1 MKTGIDPTN
10 DFAFKK
16 IFGQP
21 SHAGLTLSLVN
32 SILPLVGRKPASF
45 LRIQNPFVL
54 SDFAGGKE
62 VILDLRLEDSEGR
75 DIQVEMQ
82 VKTGGPL
89 ERRMLDNWAR
99 VYAEQLP
106 KGDGY
111 EVHRPVIS
119 IWILKEELF
128 RDDAW
133 LHLVEARVSPGGG
146 LFSEDFLVV
155 VLGLGDFR
163 RSLVGASQAGIDEGV
178 GKWLS
183 FLCEGEG
190 LDPEGEPDAE
200 RKEALMIME
209 EINMSKEERAIYLSR
224 FDAQAWRISEIHA
237 AQAEGLAKGLEEGRA
252 KGLEEGLAEGRAKG
266 RTEGAKAK
274 AVEDARNLKRLGVS
288 LTVIAE
294 ATGLDA
300 ELVEGL

>member
-1 MKTGIDPTN
+1 MQTGIDPTN

-32 SILPLVGRKPASF
+32 SLLPLAGRRPAAS

-54 SDFAGGKE
+54 SDFVDGKE

-111 EVHRPVIS
+111 EAWTRGFLAH
-119 IWILKEELF
+119 EECGG
-128 RDDAW
+128 
-133 LHLVEARVSPGGG
+133 PGRYRRRGRKVAI
-146 LFSEDFLVV
+146 FSL
-155 VLGLGDFR
+155 
-163 RSLVGASQAGIDEGV
+163 
-178 GKWLS
+178 
-183 FLCEGEG
+183 
-190 LDPEGEPDAE
+190 
-200 RKEALMIME
+200 
-209 EINMSKEERAIYLSR
+209 
-224 FDAQAWRISEIHA
+224 
-237 AQAEGLAKGLEEGRA
+237 
-252 KGLEEGLAEGRAKG
+252 
-266 RTEGAKAK
+266 
-274 AVEDARNLKRLGVS
+274 
-288 LTVIAE
+288 
-294 ATGLDA
+294 
-300 ELVEGL
+300 

>member
-1 MKTGIDPTN
+1 MQTGIDPTN

-32 SILPLVGRKPASF
+32 SILPLAGRRTASS
-45 LRIQNPFVL
+45 LSIQNPFVL
-54 SDFAGGKE
+54 SDFVDSKE
-62 VILDLRLEDSEGR
+62 VILDLRLKDSEGR

-128 RDDAW
+128 RDEAW
-133 LHLVEARVSPGGG
+133 LHLVEARVRPGGG
-146 LFSEDFLVV
+146 IFSEDFLIVA
-155 VLGLGDFR
+155 LGLGDFWR
-163 RSLVGASQAGIDEGV
+163 QRAAAGQAGIDEGP

-183 FLCEGEG
+183 FLYEGEN

-200 RKEALMIME
+200 RKEALKIME
-209 EINMSKEERAIYLSR
+209 EISMSKAERAIYLSR

-237 AQAEGLAKGLEEGRA
+237 AQA
-252 KGLEEGLAEGRAKG
+252 KGLEEGLAEGAKTRAL
-266 RTEGAKAK
+266 
-274 AVEDARNLKRLGVS
+274 EDARNLKHLGVS
-288 LTVIAE
+288 VALIVE
-294 ATGLDA
+294 ATGLDL
-300 ELVEGL
+300 ETVEGL

>member
-1 MKTGIDPTN
+1 GIDPTN

-32 SILPLVGRKPASF
+32 SILPLAGRRPASS
-45 LRIQNPFVL
+45 LSIQNPFVL
-54 SDFAGGKE
+54 SDFVDGKE
-62 VILDLRLEDSEGR
+62 VILDLRLKDSEGR

-89 ERRMLDNWAR
+89 EGRMLDNWAR

-106 KGDGY
+106 KGEGY

-128 RDDAW
+128 RDEAW
-133 LHLVEARVSPGGG
+133 LHLVEARVRPGGG
-146 LFSEDFLVV
+146 IFSEDFLIVA
-155 VLGLGDFR
+155 LGLGDYW
-163 RSLVGASQAGIDEGV
+163 RSRGAAGLADIDEGL

-183 FLCEGEG
+183 FLCEGEN

-200 RKEALMIME
+200 RKEALKIME
-209 EINMSKEERAIYLSR
+209 EINMSKAERAIYLSR

-237 AQAEGLAKGLEEGRA
+237 AQAVGRA
-252 KGLEEGLAEGRAKG
+252 KGLEEGLAEGLAEGARAK
-266 RTEGAKAK
+266 AL
-274 AVEDARNLKRLGVS
+274 EDASNLKRLGVS
-288 LTVIAE
+288 VAVIAE